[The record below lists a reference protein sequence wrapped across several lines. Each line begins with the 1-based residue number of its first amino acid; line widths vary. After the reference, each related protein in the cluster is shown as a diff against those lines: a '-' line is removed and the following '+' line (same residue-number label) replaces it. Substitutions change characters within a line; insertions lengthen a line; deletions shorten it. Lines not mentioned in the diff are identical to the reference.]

1 MDERINQIN
10 EANEVMTIKLKH
22 GEEFSNSFKTV
33 MVNARIERQEQVV
46 TLESYKEKLT
56 ETFSL
61 ARREL
66 QKAMDDQKLETMK
79 IRNIMNRQFGYN

>member
-1 MDERINQIN
+1 
-10 EANEVMTIKLKH
+10 MTIKLKH

-33 MVNARIERQEQVV
+33 MVNSRIEREEQVV
-46 TLESYKEKLT
+46 TLESYKEKLSESFT
-56 ETFSL
+56 I

-66 QKAMDDQKLETMK
+66 QKAMDDQRLETMK

>member
-1 MDERINQIN
+1 
-10 EANEVMTIKLKH
+10 MTIKLKH

-33 MVNARIERQEQVV
+33 MVNSRIERQEQVV

-66 QKAMDDQKLETMK
+66 QKAMDD
-79 IRNIMNRQFGYN
+79 